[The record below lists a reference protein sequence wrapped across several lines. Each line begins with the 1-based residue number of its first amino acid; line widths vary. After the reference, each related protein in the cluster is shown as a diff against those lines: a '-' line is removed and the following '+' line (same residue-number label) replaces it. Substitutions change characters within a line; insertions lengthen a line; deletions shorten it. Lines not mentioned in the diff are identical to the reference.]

1 MTSNEDRD
9 NTEEIN
15 NSIGQTNDS
24 ESEQQQEDKSLK
36 AALITT
42 EERLDNIEKD
52 IYVIKQSMVAWNKLI
67 WSVIFVILC
76 LSWGIKI
83 WAFLKE
89 VYIFLY
95 HIPLFVFENS
105 GWYLSYTAEAIIGG
119 AFAVTIMFI
128 VISRLIF
135 YIDLLIDKIWAW
147 LNKRQKAKLNKQE
160 KVERLS

>member
-1 MTSNEDRD
+1 MPSNEDKD

-15 NSIGQTNDS
+15 NGIGQTNGR
-24 ESEQQQEDKSLK
+24 ESEQQQEDKRLK
-36 AALITT
+36 VTLMIA
-42 EERLDNIEKD
+42 EERLDNLEKD
-52 IYVIKQSMVAWNKLI
+52 IYVIKQSMVVWNKLI

-95 HIPLFVFENS
+95 HMPLFVFESS

-119 AFAVTIMFI
+119 AFAVIILFI
-128 VISRLIF
+128 VIGRLIF
-135 YIDLLIDKIWAW
+135 CIDLLIDKIWVW
-147 LNKRQKAKLNKQE
+147 LNKRQKAKPNKQ
-160 KVERLS
+160 